1 MSVHK
6 ESHNELAASV
16 SWTSKKIVRSAVQ
29 PGVEFVITR
38 MTFGRR
44 LELMRQV
51 RDLATRLE
59 YFEAARDA
67 KNDMEAS
74 LLGAE
79 IDRLYVRWGLE
90 EIRALDLDGVPA
102 TAESLIELGPE
113 DLFMEALASIK
124 AECGLT
130 ETERKN

>member
-1 MSVHK
+1 MTW
-6 ESHNELAASV
+6 ESR
-16 SWTSKKIVRSAVQ
+16 KIVVSEAR
-29 PGVEFVITR
+29 PGVEFAIAR

-44 LELMRQV
+44 IELMRQV
-51 RDLATRLE
+51 RDLAARLE
-59 YFEAARDA
+59 YFEAGRDA

-90 EIRALDLDGVPA
+90 EIRGLEIDGVTA
-102 TAESLIELGPE
+102 TTQSLIECGPE
-113 DLFMEALASIK
+113 ELFTEALATIK

-130 ETERKN
+130 ENERKN